1 MQQVK
6 LVSIQYIVTSKA
18 RIYTTHYNKEKLI
31 TTVQWIMDTEREEM
45 SELHSQSEDEA
56 TISSILGAVFPAE
69 KEEETTG
76 AMFSAKL
83 DEEKTTMSSAK
94 PDEEGITMFSAKL
107 DEEEFGPLVE
117 QGELPSIPTEEE
129 FIKYPELEYSS
140 REVQAIVNKMDR
152 AQKQEF
158 HEYEQYFLTRYRQT
172 GNMKP
177 LYVEVRNIVKE
188 MCPSMPG
195 QMQSAVVEARAQ
207 LLAEVKLKK
216 LCKQLGVP
224 APWYEPPPMVHPVD
238 EGILRENAV
247 PMSGEES
254 HEGSVKEDQ
263 LSTSKAVRKII
274 PTLVTTE
281 AKREV
286 KPQVQPRLLSDM
298 ILDAM
303 GPGDEE
309 CMVTR
314 IKRGRDPFYDLTQDD
329 EELKQAFAEVGPE
342 DIPEEELDVD
352 DLSVASLET
361 VNEIENEEAS
371 RLLTTYA
378 DLKMKEAET
387 LQDMVAL
394 IKADDLGPRQC
405 YEIVKHITKM
415 EGDIPE
421 IAQIRE
427 EFDYESIKLI
437 LAAGVRMKQVYD
449 VNMKQC
455 KRAESL
461 VSIVKW
467 FNVSKSQLYEMTAGH
482 KIGRPAKSF
491 LEKLELDTPADAQI
505 SATQVVK
512 HQADNL
518 GKNQGAKRQR
528 GEMSSTKKGGKIKS
542 TAL

>member
-1 MQQVK
+1 
-6 LVSIQYIVTSKA
+6 
-18 RIYTTHYNKEKLI
+18 
-31 TTVQWIMDTEREEM
+31 MDTERGEM
-45 SELHSQSEDEA
+45 SEHLSPLEDEA
-56 TISSILGAVFPAE
+56 TISSILGTVFSDRSNEEGIAV
-69 KEEETTG
+69 
-76 AMFSAKL
+76 
-83 DEEKTTMSSAK
+83 SSAK

-107 DEEEFGPLVE
+107 DEEAFEPLVE

-129 FIKYPELEYSS
+129 LIKYPELEYSS

-158 HEYEQYFLTRYRQT
+158 REYKQYFLTRYRQT
-172 GNMKP
+172 GNMQP

-188 MCPSMPG
+188 MCPSMLG
-195 QMQSAVVEARAQ
+195 QMQNVVVEARAQ
-207 LLAEVKLKK
+207 LLAETKLKE

-224 APWYEPPPMVHPVD
+224 APRYEPLPMVHPMD
-238 EGILRENAV
+238 EGIRGEKAV

-263 LSTSKAVRKII
+263 PSTSRAVRKII

-281 AKREV
+281 VKKEV
-286 KPQVQPRLLSDM
+286 KPQVQPRLLLDT

-329 EELKQAFAEVGPE
+329 EELKQAFTEVGPE
-342 DIPEEELDVD
+342 DISGEETDVD

-361 VNEIENEEAS
+361 INEIGSEEAS
-371 RLLTTYA
+371 KLLTTYVE
-378 DLKMKEAET
+378 LKMKEAEM

-394 IKADDLGPRQC
+394 IKADDLGPHQC
-405 YEIVKHITKM
+405 YEIVKHVTKM

-421 IAQIRE
+421 IAQVRE

-449 VNMKQC
+449 VNMRQC
-455 KRAESL
+455 KKAESL
-461 VSIVKW
+461 VSVAKR
-467 FNVSKSQLYEMTAGH
+467 FNVSKSRLYEMTAGH
-482 KIGRPAKSF
+482 KIGRPGKGV
-491 LEKLELDTPADAQI
+491 LKQLELDTPADAQTT
-505 SATQVVK
+505 TQVVK
-512 HQADNL
+512 HQADDL
-518 GKNQGAKRQR
+518 GNDQDTKRQK
-528 GEMSSTKKGGKIKS
+528 GETGSTKKGGKAKS
-542 TAL
+542 TTL